1 MRESP
6 ESNFPSTHATW
17 LHGAIAGLGFPD
29 AEQGQRAATLHVMS
43 RYRDA
48 LIGYAGALPA
58 RMVMEPSEL
67 VAGFFATRLAAP
79 GFFAAWRRSGLPLRR
94 YLMTGLSL
102 HARTALRSERR
113 EAARRRRYAAQEAR
127 EAAERSAREA
137 DAERRF
143 ERAWAR
149 AVVAEACARV
159 RAELASRGDASA
171 WTAFDA
177 HVLQGEAYAR
187 ILMSRPELKFDSEDA
202 IAVAVRRV
210 GRRVR
215 SELRI
220 VLTDEGVS
228 PGELEREL
236 RLVASRLRP

>member
-1 MRESP
+1 MREMH

-17 LHGAIAGLGFPD
+17 LHDAVAGLGFAD
-29 AEQGQRAATLHVMS
+29 AEHGRREAALHVMS

-48 LIGYAGALPA
+48 LVGYAGALPA
-58 RMVMEPSEL
+58 RVAMEPSEL
-67 VAGFFATRLAAP
+67 VAGFFAVRLAAP
-79 GFFAAWRRSGLPLRR
+79 GFFAGWRRSGVPLRR

-113 EAARRRRYAAQEAR
+113 EAARRHRYAAQEAR
-127 EAAERSAREA
+127 EAAERAAREA

-159 RAELASRGDASA
+159 RAELASQGDAAA

-187 ILMSRPELKFDSEDA
+187 ILASRPELAFPSEEA
-202 IAVAVRRV
+202 VAVAVRRV

-215 SELRI
+215 AELRV
-220 VLTDEGVS
+220 VLADEGVA
-228 PGELEREL
+228 PDELEREL